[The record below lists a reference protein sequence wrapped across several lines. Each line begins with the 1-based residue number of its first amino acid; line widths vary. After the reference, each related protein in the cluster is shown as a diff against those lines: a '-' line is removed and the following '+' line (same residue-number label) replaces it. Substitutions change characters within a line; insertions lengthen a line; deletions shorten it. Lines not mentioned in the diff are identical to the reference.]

1 MKDWHYIKGIITA
14 KDKRS
19 TLIVKNVFA
28 SVIIKG
34 WSALV
39 QFLLVPLTL
48 ACLGVYENGV
58 WLTISSVLLWID
70 NLDIGLGNGL
80 RNKLATYIARNDY
93 DKAREMV
100 SSTFAMLALI
110 IIPTALILVGI
121 EMVADNYSLFNVD
134 QAKIHDL
141 DTILILTTL
150 LVCTTF
156 IFKFIGNFYMGLQLP
171 AINNFLVTSG
181 NTVTLIGTLLVYLYG
196 DRSLLSIA
204 LVNTLSP
211 LLVYLLCY
219 PITFWRRYSHL
230 RPSWNFVTTSAIKEL
245 FSTGVNFFILQISG
259 VLLFFSSNIIIS
271 KLFSPSMV
279 TPYQIAHRYFT
290 IALLIFT
297 IICVPY
303 WTATTDAYEKK
314 DFKWIEHSNKVLNRL
329 IIGIF
334 FLIVTMILFSDF
346 AYSIWIQGQATIP
359 FSITVLGGLYQ
370 FILIWSTRYSFV
382 LNGFGT
388 LRLQMICTI
397 IAAISYIPLAV
408 FVGKTTCNINYLL
421 ITMCAVNLP
430 GLIINAIQYKKIISG
445 KAFGIWIK

>member
-1 MKDWHYIKGIITA
+1 MRKWHDIKEIMSV

-19 TLIVKNVFA
+19 SLIVKNVLA
-28 SVIIKG
+28 SVFIKG

-80 RNKLATYIARNDY
+80 RNKLATYMARKDY
-93 DKAREMV
+93 RKAREMV
-100 SSTFAMLALI
+100 SSTFAMLVLI
-110 IIPTALILVGI
+110 IAPTAFILISI
-121 EMVADNYSLFNVD
+121 ETVADNYSLFNVD
-134 QAKIHDL
+134 QAKVDNF
-141 DTILILTTL
+141 DTILIVTTL

-156 IFKFIGNFYMGLQLP
+156 IFKFIGNFYTGLQLP
-171 AINNFLVTSG
+171 AINNFLVTTG
-181 NTVTLIGTLLVYLYG
+181 NTLTLIGTLFIYLYG
-196 DRSLLSIA
+196 NHSLMSIA
-204 LVNTLSP
+204 LVNTISP
-211 LLVYLLCY
+211 LLVYILCY
-219 PITFWRRYSHL
+219 PITFWHKYSYL
-230 RPSWNFVTTSAIKEL
+230 KPSFNFVNISAIKEL
-245 FSTGVNFFILQISG
+245 FRTGINFFILQISG

-271 KLFSPSMV
+271 RLFSPSMV

-314 DFKWIEHSNKVLNRL
+314 DFKWIEHSNKVLNRV
-329 IIGIF
+329 IIGI
-334 FLIVTMILFSDF
+334 LVLVVSMIFFSDF
-346 AYSIWIQGQATIP
+346 AYSIWIQDKATVP

-370 FILIWSTRYSFV
+370 FILIWSTRYSFI

-388 LRLQMICTI
+388 LRLQTICTI

-421 ITMCAVNLP
+421 ITMCAINIP
-430 GLIINAIQYKKIISG
+430 GLIINRIQYRKIISG
-445 KAFGIWIK
+445 KASGIWIK

>member
-1 MKDWHYIKGIITA
+1 MKDWHYIKGIIAA

-19 TLIVKNVFA
+19 SLIVKNVLA

-39 QFLLVPLTL
+39 QFLLVPITL

-93 DKAREMV
+93 GKAREMV

-121 EMVADNYSLFNVD
+121 ETVADNYSLFNVD
-134 QAKIHDL
+134 QARVHDL
-141 DTILILTTL
+141 DTILIITTL

-181 NTVTLIGTLLVYLYG
+181 NTVTLIGTLLVYLFG
-196 DRSLLSIA
+196 DHSLMSIA
-204 LVNTLSP
+204 LVYTLSP
-211 LLVYLLCY
+211 LLVYMLCY

-230 RPSWNFVTTSAIKEL
+230 RPSWNFVTASAIKEL
-245 FSTGVNFFILQISG
+245 LSTGVNFFILQISG
-259 VLLFFSSNIIIS
+259 VFLFFSSNIIIS

-314 DFKWIEHSNKVLNRL
+314 DFKWIEHANKVLNRL

-334 FLIVTMILFSDF
+334 FLIVIMILLSDF

-382 LNGFGT
+382 LNGFGA

-408 FVGKTTCNINYLL
+408 FVGKTTGNINYLL

-430 GLIINAIQYKKIISG
+430 GLIINAIQYRKIISG